1 MMKSFFFA
9 ALAIMLYSCSGTK
22 PLADQ
27 QWTGKK
33 WTLVTMNGNPVQIS
47 HTEKDAHLVF
57 NADSKTITG
66 SGGCNR
72 ITGGYNLTKSSINFP
87 SIASTRMACIDMAFE
102 KAFLDWL
109 KKVNGYEYTGD
120 ELILKEGKTALL
132 VFKQTGT
139 P

>member
-1 MMKSFFFA
+1 MKNSLYLASF
-9 ALAIMLYSCSGTK
+9 LILLYSCSGTK

-27 QWTGKK
+27 QWAGKK
-33 WTLVTMNGNPVQIS
+33 WTLVVMNGNPVQVS
-47 HTEKDAHLVF
+47 HTDKDAHLVF
-57 NADSKTITG
+57 YSDSKTITG

-72 ITGGYNLTKSSINFP
+72 ITGGYNLTKSSLNFP

-102 KAFLDWL
+102 KAFLAWL

-120 ELILKEGKTALL
+120 ELILKEGKAAVL
-132 VFKQTGT
+132 VFKQIGK